1 MNWPE
6 LKRQLRLQPY
16 RIDPYRSISHR
27 EARRIWKAQGRPD
40 VLELLEGARIK
51 SGKTPAE
58 WEALTGLKP
67 KRNRVSHSAIIRRW
81 AVACVFVLLMSA
93 FLAFTVPGRAF
104 AAKVYNT
111 FTTIVENILNIRVTE
126 EPDNSN
132 IEPNASTLEN
142 QNLKFSSLDEA
153 KNEVERP
160 LLYLA
165 DPNYVLEDID
175 ISTSQFMG
183 LIVLS
188 TYLSSNDT
196 IIIIEQRWPIDGQKA
211 ELNLLM
217 PSGEHYSFDSS
228 SGLSFEGVYIEADHS
243 YFGGAI
249 HNSMLIT
256 VNAVPIDNPQTAE
269 YIIENMQFYN

>member
-81 AVACVFVLLMSA
+81 AVACAFVLLMSA